1 MKPHPYLRA
10 YMAGIAFPTPFLL
23 VAFAGFIIG
32 RYVVNVPIPIER
44 IVVFPLALVP
54 NLWGIWN
61 VLYVALADRGRLP
74 IGLHGAL
81 LPILIAPAAYC
92 LTRFLDVVTIPLGGL
107 AIGFPIAVAFYYL
120 IWKYAVGALNH
131 IVGVA

>member
-1 MKPHPYLRA
+1 MKSHPYLRA

-44 IVVFPLALVP
+44 IVVFPLALIP

-61 VLYVALADRGRLP
+61 VLYVFLAGRGRLP
-74 IGLHGAL
+74 IGLHGAI
-81 LPILIAPAAYC
+81 LPFVIAPGLYYLARA
-92 LTRFLDVVTIPLGGL
+92 LDVVTFPLAGL
-107 AIGFPIAVAFYYL
+107 AIGFPIAVALYYL
-120 IWKYAVGALNH
+120 IWKYAVGSLNR
-131 IVGVA
+131 VMGLA